1 MRARLTRDGSLVAL
15 AEAFDDAAD
24 GSVRVELGDAL
35 RDRLGRL
42 DTPTT
47 LFALRHLVGLVC
59 LQTGETPRSILESE
73 FVISPSDD
81 WWRANLEARA

>member
-1 MRARLTRDGSLVAL
+1 VAL

-35 RDRLGRL
+35 RERLGRL
-42 DTPTT
+42 DAPTA
-47 LFALRHLVGLVC
+47 LFALRHLVGVVC

-81 WWRANLEARA
+81 WWRGNMKAPA